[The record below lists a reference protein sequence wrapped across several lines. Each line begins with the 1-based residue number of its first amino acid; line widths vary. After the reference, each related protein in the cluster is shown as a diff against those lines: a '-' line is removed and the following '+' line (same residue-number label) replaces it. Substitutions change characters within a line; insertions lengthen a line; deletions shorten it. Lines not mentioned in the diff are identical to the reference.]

1 MQIQEITRTKTELG
15 LYMPSKDG
23 KAPYFIEPLDLMPD
37 GSFLTRFGDKT
48 VSQMRVHYGPDMKI
62 GTLDEYVELEEAH
75 YRTDPVEIT
84 EEQYMNALN
93 ILPPVGF
100 AKVDGVESFKF
111 LEATCGRITTIF
123 AQVGKRFFKFDDV
136 CNMPA
141 SKIAERINAL
151 VSKEGVR
158 A

>member
-1 MQIQEITRTKTELG
+1 MQIQKITRTKTELG

-37 GSFLTRFGDKT
+37 DSFLT
-48 VSQMRVHYGPDMKI
+48 
-62 GTLDEYVELEEAH
+62 LEEAH

-136 CNMPA
+136 YNMPA